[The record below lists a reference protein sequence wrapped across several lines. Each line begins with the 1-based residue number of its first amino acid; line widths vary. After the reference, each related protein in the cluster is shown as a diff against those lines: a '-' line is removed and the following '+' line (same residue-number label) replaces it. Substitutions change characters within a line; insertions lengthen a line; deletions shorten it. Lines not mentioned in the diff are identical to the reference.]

1 MEYIFFIDSCADL
14 PIDFI
19 EEKNIRY
26 LSLNYNINGLDHQD
40 DFGKNLSYKEFYN
53 SMRAGAGTNTSQIN
67 VQRYYEEFKKW
78 SEKGYA
84 IVYIGFSSGLS
95 GSVNSALIAK
105 NDLLEEGLGDN
116 IHIVD
121 SKCAS
126 LGYGLLVYYANLY
139 KEKGATPEELVKYT
153 EKLKFRIN
161 HYFTVEDLVYLY
173 RGGRVSRAA
182 KTVGTLLDIKP
193 VLHVDDEGKL
203 IPLSKVKG
211 RKKAIKTLFTH
222 MEERIE
228 DFEDNTIAISH
239 GDCIEDVN
247 YLISLIREKF
257 VTNKIIVNN
266 VGPVIGSHSGP
277 GTLALFFVSKGRN

>member
-1 MEYIFFIDSCADL
+1 MEYIFLIDSCADL
-14 PIDFI
+14 PVGFV
-19 EEKNIRY
+19 EENSIKY
-26 LSLNYNINGLDHQD
+26 LSLKYNINGMEHED

-53 SMRAGAGTNTSQIN
+53 GMRAGADTSTSQIN
-67 VQRYYEEFKKW
+67 VQRYYEEFKRW
-78 SEKGYA
+78 TEKGYA

-95 GSVNSALIAK
+95 GSVNSAHIAE
-105 NDLLEEGLGDN
+105 NDLKEEGLGNN
-116 IHIVD
+116 IYIVD
-121 SKCAS
+121 SRCAS
-126 LGYGLLVYYANLY
+126 LGYGLLVYYAILQ
-139 KEKGATPEELVKYT
+139 KKKGASVEEIVKFA
-153 EKLKFRIN
+153 EKLKLRIN

-193 VLHVDDEGKL
+193 VLHVDDAGKL
-203 IPLSKVKG
+203 IPLYKVKG
-211 RKKAIKTLFTH
+211 RKKSIKALYTN

-247 YLISLIREKF
+247 YLVSLIRDKF
-257 VTNKIIVNN
+257 PSNKIIINN

-277 GTLALFFVSKGRN
+277 GTMALFFVSKGRN

>member
-14 PIDFI
+14 PVDFV
-19 EEKNIRY
+19 EENNIKY
-26 LSLNYNINGLDHQD
+26 LSLKYNINGMDHED
-40 DFGKNLSYKEFYN
+40 DFGKNLSYKEFYDG
-53 SMRAGAGTNTSQIN
+53 MRAGADTSTSQIN

-78 SEKGYA
+78 TEKGYA

-105 NDLLEEGLGDN
+105 NDLAEEGLGDN
-116 IHIVD
+116 IYIVD
-121 SKCAS
+121 SRCAS
-126 LGYGLLVYYANLY
+126 LGYGLLVYYAILQ
-139 KEKGATPEELVKYT
+139 KKKGASAEEIVKYA
-153 EKLKFRIN
+153 ENLKLRIN

-203 IPLSKVKG
+203 IPLYKVKG
-211 RKKAIKTLFTH
+211 RKKSIKALYTN

-239 GDCIEDVN
+239 GDCIEDVD
-247 YLISLIREKF
+247 YLVSLIRDRF
-257 VTNKIIVNN
+257 PSNRIIINN